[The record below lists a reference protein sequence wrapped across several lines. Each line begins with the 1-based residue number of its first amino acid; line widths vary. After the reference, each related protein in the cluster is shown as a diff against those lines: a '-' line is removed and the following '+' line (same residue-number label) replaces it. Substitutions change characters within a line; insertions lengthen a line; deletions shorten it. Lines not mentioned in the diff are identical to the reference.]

1 LAELVDGAVEEGV
14 GTIAAGLELG
24 LELVAVGH
32 EAIDGGDDAF
42 LFGDRGRIEANVF
55 NLL

>member
-1 LAELVDGAVEEGV
+1 MEEGM
-14 GTIAAGLELG
+14 GAIAAGLELG